1 MGRLRTPISSHLCLE
16 IIFNDKTNLE
26 FSIGKAS
33 INESLDSIFAIDCE
47 VLCKIVA

>member
-1 MGRLRTPISSHLCLE
+1 MGRSRTPMSSYLRLE

-26 FSIGKAS
+26 FAAGKAS